1 MTYRTIHT
9 TYGLR
14 CMAQAE
20 AAGVPVNL
28 THMAVGDGN
37 GVQVEPS
44 DTQTNLVRERYRA
57 TVNRVFNYPET
68 PLKFAAEMIIPA
80 TEGGFTLREVAVFDE
95 NGGLFAVGNLPD
107 TYKPEATEGAYSDT
121 VVRIEFMVANVD
133 VVTLQIDP
141 NVAVAS
147 QAWITNN
154 ITAAILIPGGTTGQL
169 LKKASNADGD
179 TIWGDPDDLNV
190 VVDMIEDKQ
199 LLSAGQTQVDLV
211 STITRGLAVYING
224 VRINKGYAAD
234 EWQENPADIDTSII
248 LGQSYAAGT
257 KILCTQNEPTGSTPM
272 PLERS
277 KNLSDVES
285 KAQARIN
292 LEIYSKSETD
302 QKAPEGMVS
311 AFARATAP
319 AGWLKAN
326 GAAVSR
332 TAYANLFAAIGTTFG
347 AGDGFNTFNLPDLR
361 GEFIRGWDDA
371 RGVDPGRALGS
382 WQKGT
387 LVCGYDNDDDYL
399 QFSVLPGPA
408 SNYEGDKASAVSYGL
423 QNIKYW
429 GTDIALTQNISTIDN
444 WLTITRPR
452 NVALLYCIK
461 Y

>member
-44 DTQTNLVRERYRA
+44 DTQTQLVRERYRA
-57 TVNRVFNYPET
+57 TVNRVFSYPET
-68 PLKFAAEMIIPA
+68 PLKFAAEMVIPA
-80 TEGGFTLREVAVFDE
+80 TEGGFTLREVGVFDE
-95 NGGLFAVGNLPD
+95 SGGLFAVGNLPG
-107 TYKPEATEGAYSDT
+107 TYKPEAEEGAYSDT

-154 ITAAILIPGGTTGQL
+154 ITAAMLIPGGTTGQL

-199 LLSAGQTQVDLV
+199 LLAAGQTQVDLV

-224 VRINKGYAAD
+224 VRINKGTAAD

-292 LEIYSKSETD
+292 LDIYSKSETD

-371 RGVDPGRALGS
+371 RGIDGGRAFGS

-387 LVCGYDNDDDYL
+387 LVCGYDNDDAYI
-399 QFSVLPGPA
+399 QASVLPGPA
-408 SNYEGDKASAVSYGL
+408 SKYSGDPASGTSYGL
-423 QNIKYW
+423 QDIKYW
-429 GTDIALTQNISTIDN
+429 GKDVPDKQNISTIDN

>member
-20 AAGVPVNL
+20 AAGMPVNL

-37 GVQVEPS
+37 GVQVEPN
-44 DTQTNLVRERYRA
+44 DAQTQLVRERYRA

-80 TEGGFTLREVAVFDE
+80 TEGGFTLREVGVFDE

-107 TYKPEATEGAYSDT
+107 TYKPEAEEGAYSDT

-154 ITAAILIPGGTTGQL
+154 ITAAMLIPGGTTGQL

-199 LLSAGQTQVDLV
+199 LLAAGQTQVDLV

-224 VRINKGYAAD
+224 VRINKGTAAD

-292 LEIYSKSETD
+292 LDIYSKGETD
-302 QKAPEGMVS
+302 QKAPEGMVA
-311 AFARATAP
+311 AFARETAP

-332 TAYANLFAAIGTTFG
+332 TAYAGLFAAIGTAFG

-371 RGVDPGRALGS
+371 RGVDPDRALGS

-387 LVCGYDNDDDYL
+387 LVCGYDDNSTASD
-399 QFSVLPGPA
+399 FAILPGPA
-408 SNYEGDKASAVSYGL
+408 TKYGGDRASSVSYGL
-423 QNIKYW
+423 S
-429 GTDIALTQNISTIDN
+429 DIRWSTPGNQIVYSLSHIDN

>member
-44 DTQTNLVRERYRA
+44 DTQTQLVRERYRA
-57 TVNRVFNYPET
+57 TVNRVFSYPET
-68 PLKFAAEMIIPA
+68 PLKFAAEMVIPA
-80 TEGGFTLREVAVFDE
+80 TEGGFTLREVGVFDE
-95 NGGLFAVGNLPD
+95 SGGLFAVGNLPG
-107 TYKPEATEGAYSDT
+107 TYKPEAEEGAYSDT

-154 ITAAILIPGGTTGQL
+154 ITAAMLIPGGTTGQL

-199 LLSAGQTQVDLV
+199 LLAAGQTQVDLV

-224 VRINKGYAAD
+224 VRINKGTAAD

-292 LEIYSKSETD
+292 LDIYSKSETD

-371 RGVDPGRALGS
+371 RGIDGGRAFGS

-387 LVCGYDNDDDYL
+387 LVCGYDNDDAYI
-399 QFSVLPGPA
+399 QASVLPGPA
-408 SNYEGDKASAVSYGL
+408 SKYSGDPASGTSYGL
-423 QNIKYW
+423 QDIKYW
-429 GTDIALTQNISTIDN
+429 GQDVPGKQNISTIDN

>member
-1 MTYRTIHT
+1 MTYSTIHT

-37 GVQVEPS
+37 GMQVEPN
-44 DTQTNLVRERYRA
+44 DAQTQLVRERYRA

-80 TEGGFTLREVAVFDE
+80 TEGGFTLREVGVFDE
-95 NGGLFAVGNLPD
+95 VGGLFAVGNLPV

-121 VVRIEFMVANVD
+121 VIRIEFMVANVD
-133 VVTLQIDP
+133 VVTLQVDP
-141 NVAVAS
+141 NIAVAT
-147 QAWITNN
+147 QAWISNN

-199 LLSAGQTQVDLV
+199 LLAAGQTQVDLV

-224 VRINKGYAAD
+224 VRINKGSAAD

-257 KILCTQNEPTGSTPM
+257 KILCTQNEPAGSTPM

-285 KAQARIN
+285 KSVSRSN
-292 LEIYSKSETD
+292 LDVPSMGEAK
-302 QKAPEGMVS
+302 QRGPAGMVS
-311 AFARATAP
+311 AFAMGSAP
-319 AGWLKAN
+319 VGWIKCN

-332 TAYANLFAAIGTTFG
+332 IAYAELFAAIGTEWG
-347 AGDGFNTFNLPDLR
+347 AGDGFNTFNVPDLR
-361 GEFIRGWDDA
+361 GEFIRGWDDGK
-371 RGVDPGRALGS
+371 GVDVNR
-382 WQKGT
+382 
-387 LVCGYDNDDDYL
+387 
-399 QFSVLPGPA
+399 QF
-408 SNYEGDKASAVSYGL
+408 ASAQQEEIKSHYHGLKYIGWDNSGNVSGSSGYPMRVSAGDDGSYNDYNL
-423 QNIKYW
+423 NSAF
-429 GTDIALTQNISTIDN
+429 GGGE
-444 WLTITRPR
+444 TRPR
-452 NVALLYCIK
+452 NKALLYCIK

>member
-1 MTYRTIHT
+1 MTYKTIHT

-20 AAGVPVNL
+20 AAGMPVNL

-37 GVQVEPS
+37 GVQVEPN
-44 DTQTNLVRERYRA
+44 DAQTQLVRERYRA

-80 TEGGFTLREVAVFDE
+80 TEGGFTLREVGVFDE

-107 TYKPEATEGAYSDT
+107 TYKPEAEEGAYSDT

-154 ITAAILIPGGTTGQL
+154 ITAAMLIPGGTTGQL

-199 LLSAGQTQVDLV
+199 LLAAGQTQVDLV

-224 VRINKGYAAD
+224 VRINKGTAAD

-292 LEIYSKSETD
+292 LDIYSKSETD

-371 RGVDPGRALGS
+371 RGVDVGRQFGS

-387 LVCGYDNDDDYL
+387 LVCGYDNDDYYI
-399 QFSVLPGPA
+399 QASVLPGPA
-408 SNYEGDKASAVSYGL
+408 SKYSGDPASGVSYGL
-423 QNIKYW
+423 QDIKYW
-429 GTDIALTQNISTIDN
+429 GQDVPGKQNISTIDN

-452 NVALLYCIK
+452 NLAMLYCIK

>member
-14 CMAQAE
+14 CMAQAD

-44 DTQTNLVRERYRA
+44 DTQTQLVRERYRA
-57 TVNRVFNYPET
+57 TVNRVFSYPET
-68 PLKFAAEMIIPA
+68 PLKFAAEMVIPA
-80 TEGGFTLREVAVFDE
+80 TEGGFTLREVGVFDE
-95 NGGLFAVGNLPD
+95 SGGLFAVGNLPG
-107 TYKPEATEGAYSDT
+107 TYKPEAAEGAYSDT
-121 VVRIEFMVANVD
+121 VVRIEFMVANAD

-141 NVAVAS
+141 NVAVAT

-224 VRINKGYAAD
+224 VRINKGSAAD

-285 KAQARIN
+285 KSVSRSN
-292 LEIYSKSETD
+292 LDVPSMGEAK
-302 QKAPEGMVS
+302 QRGPAGMVS
-311 AFARATAP
+311 AFAMSSAP
-319 AGWLKAN
+319 VGWIKCN

-332 TAYANLFAAIGTTFG
+332 IAYAELFAAIGTEWG
-347 AGDGFNTFNLPDLR
+347 AGDGFNTFNVPDLR
-361 GEFIRGWDDA
+361 GEFIRGWDDGK
-371 RGVDPGRALGS
+371 GVDVNR
-382 WQKGT
+382 
-387 LVCGYDNDDDYL
+387 
-399 QFSVLPGPA
+399 QF
-408 SNYEGDKASAVSYGL
+408 ASAQQEGMKSHYHGL
-423 QNIKYW
+423 QYIGW
-429 GTDIALTQNISTIDN
+429 DN
-444 WLTITRPR
+444 SGNVNGSSGYPLRVSAGDDGSYHDYNLNSAFGGGETRPR
-452 NVALLYCIK
+452 NKALLYCIK

>member
-14 CMAQAE
+14 AMAQAE
-20 AAGVPVNL
+20 ASGVPINL
-28 THMAVGDGN
+28 THIAVGDGN
-37 GVQVEPS
+37 GVQIEPS
-44 DTQTNLVRERYRA
+44 DAQTQLVRERYRA
-57 TVNRVFNYPET
+57 VVNRVFNDQSD
-68 PLKFAAEMIIPA
+68 PLKFSAEMIIPA
-80 TEGGFTLREVAVFDE
+80 TEGGFTLREVGVFDSQ
-95 NGGLFAVGNLPD
+95 GGMFAVGNLPD
-107 TYKPEATEGAYSDT
+107 TYKPQASEGAYSDT
-121 VVRIEFMVANVD
+121 VVRIEFMVGNTS

-141 NVAVAS
+141 NVAVAT
-147 QAWITNN
+147 QTWISSN
-154 ITAAILIPGGTTGQL
+154 ITAATLIPGGTTGQL

-179 TIWGDPDDLNV
+179 TTWGDPDDLNV

-224 VRINKGYAAD
+224 VRINKGSGLD
-234 EWQENPADIDTSII
+234 EWLKNPADIDTSII

-277 KNLSDVES
+277 KNLSDVENKS
-285 KAQARIN
+285 AAREN
-292 LEIYSKSETD
+292 LDIYSKTETD
-302 QKAPEGMVS
+302 QKAPPGMVS
-311 AFARATAP
+311 AFAMSSVP
-319 AGWLKAN
+319 SGWMKAN

-371 RGVDPGRALGS
+371 RGIDGGRAFGS

-387 LVCGYDNDDDYL
+387 LVCGYDNDDYYL
-399 QFSVLPGPA
+399 QASVLPGPA
-408 SNYEGDKASAVSYGL
+408 SKYGGDPASDVSYGL
-423 QNIKYW
+423 QDIKYW
-429 GTDIALTQNISTIDN
+429 GQDIPSKQSISTINN
-444 WLTITRPR
+444 WLTIARPR
-452 NVALLYCIK
+452 NVAMLYCIK

>member
-37 GVQVEPS
+37 GVQVEPN
-44 DTQTNLVRERYRA
+44 DAQTQLVRERYRA

-80 TEGGFTLREVAVFDE
+80 TEGGFTLREVGVFDE
-95 NGGLFAVGNLPD
+95 VGGLFAVGNLPD

-121 VVRIEFMVANVD
+121 VIRIEFMVANVD
-133 VVTLQIDP
+133 VVTLQVDP
-141 NVAVAS
+141 NIAVAT
-147 QAWITNN
+147 QAWISNN

-199 LLSAGQTQVDLV
+199 LLAAGQTQVDLV

-224 VRINKGYAAD
+224 VRINKGAAAD

-285 KAQARIN
+285 KSIARKN
-292 LEIYSKSETD
+292 LGVPSVEEANMRGPAGIV
-302 QKAPEGMVS
+302 A
-311 AFARATAP
+311 AFAMGAAP
-319 AGWLKAN
+319 SGWIKCN
-326 GAAVSR
+326 GAEVSR
-332 TAYANLFAAIGTTFG
+332 IAYAGLFAAIGTAWG
-347 AGDGFNTFNLPDLR
+347 GGDGFNTFNVPDLR
-361 GEFIRGWDDA
+361 GEFVRGWDD
-371 RGVDPGRALGS
+371 G
-382 WQKGT
+382 KGI
-387 LVCGYDNDDDYL
+387 DSNR
-399 QFSVLPGPA
+399 QF
-408 SNYEGDKASAVSYGL
+408 ASAQQESVKSHYHGL
-423 QNIKYW
+423 QYIGWDNSGNVNGSSGYPMRISAGDDGSYNNYNIDAAF
-429 GTDIALTQNISTIDN
+429 GGGE
-444 WLTITRPR
+444 TRPR
-452 NVALLYCIK
+452 NKALLYCIK